1 MQPGVERVRVP
12 WGGHEVVADV
22 HLRDEAGPPVLFL
35 HGILTST
42 AVVRDLFDDPDR
54 ASWISVSLPGHQPGR
69 LARGTPAAAVDAEF
83 VAAFVEAAVEA
94 VVGRRR
100 VVAVG
105 WSTGGFAALNLAIRR
120 PERVAA
126 VASLAG
132 FASGRRIVGSVAWLT
147 WLAGAAG
154 VGGLVRGGLWAGG
167 RLPWLHHLVLATGAA
182 DGRAAR
188 LIDPDTRLRLWREFA
203 GHDPAALVCMLAAL
217 RFGRALP
224 PTSSSGSAAPTPTPT
239 PTARAAALATR
250 PSAFASASIFFSFDA
265 SVCSA
270 GIYVYGGMEIGRGG
284 RGSHADGKSG
294 DKGRGS
300 AEGSKSGSGSERRY

>member
-132 FASGRRIVGSVAWLT
+132 FASGRHIVGSVAWLT

-217 RFGRALP
+217 RGLDLADRLGEIAVPAWIVAGGRDPLVPLAE
-224 PTSSSGSAAPTPTPT
+224 
-239 PTARAAALATR
+239 ARRIAAAVPGARLTVYEPAGHLFFGEWPAFRADFTAWRAGLAV
-250 PSAFASASIFFSFDA
+250 P
-265 SVCSA
+265 
-270 GIYVYGGMEIGRGG
+270 EP
-284 RGSHADGKSG
+284 
-294 DKGRGS
+294 
-300 AEGSKSGSGSERRY
+300 